1 MHWLINNYNK
11 KYMSAYKHRPSSD
24 RQGNVIQMAFP
35 WRSDGG
41 LSLFAGWVASLK
53 SGSVW
58 IQLSHASL
66 TR

>member
-1 MHWLINNYNK
+1 ML
-11 KYMSAYKHRPSSD
+11 AYKHRPPSD
-24 RQGNVIQMAFP
+24 RQGNAIQMAFP